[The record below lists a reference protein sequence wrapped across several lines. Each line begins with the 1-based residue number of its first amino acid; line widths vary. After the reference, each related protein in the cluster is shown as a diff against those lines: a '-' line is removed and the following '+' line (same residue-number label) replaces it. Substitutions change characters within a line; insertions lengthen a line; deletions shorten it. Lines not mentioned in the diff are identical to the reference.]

1 MSHETVPDPRSTI
14 SRAAPPAPLPLPLSL
29 LGDLDDE
36 LPVRRYRPHARA
48 RRRRDYSDELG
59 LPLDRAKVRMLFSW
73 AECAARWTAMALAK
87 YYFVSPFL
95 MLELLETE

>member
-1 MSHETVPDPRSTI
+1 
-14 SRAAPPAPLPLPLSL
+14 
-29 LGDLDDE
+29 
-36 LPVRRYRPHARA
+36 
-48 RRRRDYSDELG
+48 LG